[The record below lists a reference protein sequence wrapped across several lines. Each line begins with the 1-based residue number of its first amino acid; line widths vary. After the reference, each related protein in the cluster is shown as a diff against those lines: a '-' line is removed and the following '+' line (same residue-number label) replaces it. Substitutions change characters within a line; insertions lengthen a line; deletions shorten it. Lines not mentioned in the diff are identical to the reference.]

1 MKKLSIICLVCLCC
15 FLAMGS
21 QLAMAEKNKGV
32 LQEAV
37 ERGTLRVGMSSFIPW
52 AMQDKTGKY
61 IGFEVDVATRL
72 AKDFGLELELL
83 PTKWSGIIPALLTG
97 KFDLIISGLSSTPER
112 SLRVNFSTPY
122 DYTTIEAVGRIDQL
136 GNVTSFE
143 ELNKPET
150 IVAVRTG
157 TTAATAAKLVLPK
170 ATMRYFDE
178 EAPAVQ
184 EMISGRAHVL
194 FGSAPLGSFE
204 VIRSPELVRHVSEEI
219 IFPQPISIAVRK
231 GDFDSLNAI
240 DAWIRGVEGEG
251 WLKERH
257 NYWFKSKEWEALLK

>member
-1 MKKLSIICLVCLCC
+1 MKKISIMCLVCLFC
-15 FLAMGS
+15 LWALSPNM
-21 QLAMAEKNKGV
+21 AMAEKTKGV

-97 KFDLIISGLSSTPER
+97 KFDIIISGLSSTPER
-112 SLRVNFSTPY
+112 GLRVNFSTPY
-122 DYTTIEAVGRIDQL
+122 DYTTIEAVGRKDKL
-136 GNVTSFE
+136 GSITNFE
-143 ELNKPET
+143 VLNKPET
-150 IVAVRTG
+150 IIAVRTG
-157 TTAATAAKLVLPK
+157 TTAATAAKIVLPN
-170 ATMRYFDE
+170 ATIRYFDE

-204 VIRSPELVRHVSEEI
+204 VLRSPELLRHVSEEE
-219 IFPQPISIAVRK
+219 IFPQPISMAIRK

-251 WLKERH
+251 WLKERR
-257 NYWFKSKEWEALLK
+257 NYWFKTKEWEALLQ